1 MRTRYISRRQL
12 RRITLAW
19 RVALPVG
26 LVLGTWIGYQLAVT
40 LTSALGMVLYLGV
53 RSFFAILALCVM
65 ALICM
70 SADER
75 FKRWLAKHE

>member
-26 LVLGTWIGYQLAVT
+26 LVAGHVDRLPARRDAHKCAGNGVIPWGTVLFCNSGAMLDGSDLHEPRRAFQTLA
-40 LTSALGMVLYLGV
+40 G
-53 RSFFAILALCVM
+53 
-65 ALICM
+65 
-70 SADER
+70 
-75 FKRWLAKHE
+75 